1 MLLLQLSYSKTS
13 FADAEWLAILNRH
26 VNAEFGKGSGNPTFA
41 YTFPQGLDT
50 NYGPEYMYNAISNL
64 IKYAGYDVET
74 SATTGTP
81 TFVDGQTEAD
91 AIEAI
96 TGLWEKLYEY
106 GCGVAGAPIENGLN
120 PNAPP

>member
-1 MLLLQLSYSKTS
+1 M
-13 FADAEWLAILNRH
+13 
-26 VNAEFGKGSGNPTFA
+26 NAEFGKGSGNPTFA

-50 NYGPEYMYNAISNL
+50 NYGVEYMYNAVSNL

-74 SATTGTP
+74 SAATGTP
-81 TFVDGQTEAD
+81 TFLSGQTEAD

-96 TGLWEKLYEY
+96 TGLWEKLLEY
-106 GCGVAGAPIENGLN
+106 GCGVAGAPIDNGGN